1 MENCFDKEIN
11 FISRGFDGEAQVH
24 TKGRKKATA
33 TFQELDA
40 TVKAQHRLH
49 FLIISIFKSQ
59 PVSPTAIPGEKIPAK
74 LDPDIL
80 YDLTVKA
87 VQVLWVETPA
97 FTAQDKEE
105 FLCDSGALLPFGL
118 WLMGEKVTPFFS
130 ELMPD

>member
-11 FISRGFDGEAQVH
+11 FISRGFDGTNH

-33 TFQELDA
+33 TFQDLDT

-49 FLIISIFKSQ
+49 FLITSIFKAQ
-59 PVSPTAIPGEKIPAK
+59 PAQVSAMPGEKVPAK

-87 VQVLWVETPA
+87 VQVLWVETPG

-105 FLCDSGALLPFGL
+105 FLSDSGALLPFGL
-118 WLMGEKVTPFFS
+118 WLMQEKVNPFFS